1 MKNMTSSTVIKQN
14 FKCATKYAV
23 QEIGK
28 QSVLTTMNYAIDA
41 ALQEVF
47 KNILKSSFEK
57 VVTSSVKQSSELDQT
72 LVEFISSGIPKAAL
86 KKEDFKFDQAYEK
99 QIKKTVGMLCEEVIP
114 HLILDCTT
122 ARDVISKLSEV
133 CEAASDLMNKAK
145 LSGVYGMA
153 KLALKVAKGSADLV
167 QILGAIPTR
176 HIIQQ
181 KFVPELMESISELQ
195 KEMTKYDQDGRH
207 HLHDVRRL
215 KGELLQTIAQKV
227 SDQFISSCSEHI
239 TSLMTSTF
247 KSNLNS
253 AAGKAVDHV
262 TRRHKTQ
269 RFFDDQREK
278 HNKRSASHEE
288 VEQLSDE
295 DKTNLMQY
303 TEDMCKADQPTAA
316 LDVYVLTKSNLLGGK
331 GIELTVVDENGK
343 QLTVERYPGTN
354 KSADDIKLRLTK
366 PAKDTHP
373 SQADTQLYSGRFD
386 IVQDDG
392 RIVSVNSD
400 HQNAL
405 YHAVAQATGS
415 ETKDLQKEALILRI
429 KVKNE
434 IQTNLESYTPLLI
447 LQRGYDF
454 CHKNPSKYSITGRSI
469 KKTDVAL
476 QKYLQSVKFIR
487 SGERILIKMY
497 HLGFVG
503 EYKSVVSAQRSSK
516 NTTGTL
522 NTSHIPPKD
531 SIRLAESVIDNQNSV
546 SKLKNKNLP
555 LYKLISSIK
564 TDSNGWNL
572 IAMEVLG
579 QDHRRALT
587 TGPSSRSQKA
597 RKLLADSIISGDVEL
612 LLKRCMILHH
622 PLASQ
627 KLREALGESIPSQCH
642 VLSDEGIRG
651 YYKAGYRNLVS
662 EYNRMGILD
671 QNQCER
677 LDEWV
682 TQDQHE
688 DTNTA
693 EYGQVLQGLQC

>member
-1 MKNMTSSTVIKQN
+1 MQ
-14 FKCATKYAV
+14 
-23 QEIGK
+23 
-28 QSVLTTMNYAIDA
+28 
-41 ALQEVF
+41 
-47 KNILKSSFEK
+47 
-57 VVTSSVKQSSELDQT
+57 
-72 LVEFISSGIPKAAL
+72 
-86 KKEDFKFDQAYEK
+86 
-99 QIKKTVGMLCEEVIP
+99 
-114 HLILDCTT
+114 
-122 ARDVISKLSEV
+122 
-133 CEAASDLMNKAK
+133 
-145 LSGVYGMA
+145 
-153 KLALKVAKGSADLV
+153 
-167 QILGAIPTR
+167 
-176 HIIQQ
+176 
-181 KFVPELMESISELQ
+181 
-195 KEMTKYDQDGRH
+195 
-207 HLHDVRRL
+207 
-215 KGELLQTIAQKV
+215 
-227 SDQFISSCSEHI
+227 
-239 TSLMTSTF
+239 
-247 KSNLNS
+247 
-253 AAGKAVDHV
+253 
-262 TRRHKTQ
+262 RHKTQ

-278 HNKRSASHEE
+278 HNKRSASHKE

-295 DKTNLMQY
+295 EKTELKQY
-303 TEDMCKADQPTAA
+303 TEDMCKADHPTTA

-331 GIELTVVDENGK
+331 GIELTVIDKNGK

-354 KSADDIKLRLTK
+354 KSAGDIKLTLTK
-366 PAKDTHP
+366 PAKTTHP

-415 ETKDLQKEALILRI
+415 ETKDLKMEALMLRK

-434 IQTNLESYTPLLI
+434 IQINFESYTPLLI

-454 CHKNPSKYSITGRSI
+454 CLKNPSKYSITGGRI
-469 KKTDVAL
+469 KKTDIAL
-476 QKYLQSVKFIR
+476 QNYLQSVKSIR
-487 SGERILIKMY
+487 CGDRILIRMY

-503 EYKSVVSAQRSSK
+503 EYKSVVSARGSSK

-531 SIRLAESVIDNQNSV
+531 SIRIAESVIDKPDSV
-546 SKLKNKNLP
+546 SELKNKNLP
-555 LYKLISSIK
+555 LYNLISSMK

-587 TGPSSRSQKA
+587 TGPSSLSKTA
-597 RKLLADSIISGDVEL
+597 RKLLADTIIIGDVEL

-622 PLASQ
+622 PLTSQ

-662 EYNRMGILD
+662 EYSRMGILD

-693 EYGQVLQGLQC
+693 EYSQVLQGLQC